1 MGVFSDISSQ
11 LSIQAAE
18 FENEQLAA
26 LLVSNPVMSD
36 GNALF
41 SAPHNN
47 LAAAGTVIDSA
58 GLSAGRL
65 AMRMQT
71 NANGQPIAVAP
82 RYLLTSA
89 GKETEAEKAL
99 ASIFPPTTADANTF
113 TGAFGLVVDPR
124 LDHLSQAL
132 PWYLFGDVAI
142 APVLEFSY
150 SQRIRRAARIHS
162 RWVPGRIGYR
172 RYRGAL
178 PVGLRLRRYRLAG
191 RV

>member
-89 GKETEAEKAL
+89 GKETESRESSRVDLPAYYGRRQHVCRIVL
-99 ASIFPPTTADANTF
+99 AGGRSEVGSLESSSAVVFVRRRRNRA
-113 TGAFGLVVDPR
+113 GAR
-124 LDHLSQAL
+124 
-132 PWYLFGDVAI
+132 
-142 APVLEFSY
+142 VLLLE
-150 SQRIRRAARIHS
+150 RIRRAARIHS
-162 RWVPGRIGYR
+162 RWVPGRIRYR
-172 RYRGAL
+172 RNRSL
-178 PVGLRLRRYRLAG
+178 VPVGLRLRRCWLAG